1 MDAVTGVLRPDEAE
15 LRRRVGRLSLE
26 QKIRLLTGADFWA
39 LYAEPEVGLRRLV
52 LSDGPAGV
60 RGESWDERDS
70 SANVPSATALAATWD
85 TGRVEAI
92 GGLLAREA
100 RRKGVD
106 VLLAPTVNLHRTPYA
121 GRCFECFSEDP
132 LLTARLGAAYVRG
145 LQRCGVGATVKHFVG
160 NDSETQRMTVDV
172 RVDDRTL
179 RELYLAPFEAIVR
192 DEGAWA
198 VMAAY
203 NGVNGSPMTQS
214 PLLRDILHGEWGYD
228 GLVMSDWTATHAT
241 EAAAQA
247 ALDLAMPGPASLYG
261 PWGDALVEA
270 VEKGAVD
277 EALIDDKVIRILRL
291 AARVGA
297 LADTPAPP
305 LEADAPAASLEADA
319 PAPPGPRPEADA
331 AAPPGPR
338 PEADAAAPPG
348 PRPEAD
354 AAAPPGPSLAAPD
367 SVAVAQELR
376 AAAAAGFVLARN
388 DGILPLARS
397 GPADL
402 PGLDR
407 RLRVAVIGPNAQ
419 VARTMGGGSATVFPP
434 YTISPLDGLR
444 AAGLHVTYA
453 PGVTSHLRAG
463 EARAPWLL
471 RPDRPFDPGTG
482 AEIRFLSEAG
492 ELAGS
497 ELRDGATFMW
507 LSGFTASGVTEPVAR
522 LEVRCVIRATVGGEY
537 QLGVSGLGRYRL
549 LVDGAEVFDAT
560 LALPENADIA
570 EALMRPPQ
578 QLAPVQLAA
587 GQSVAVVAEHDVH
600 SSPFAGLGTLVQL
613 NLVPPHGTDD
623 EEIATAVAL
632 AAASEVAVVVVGTTS
647 EVESEGF
654 DRTTLALPGRQDEL
668 VRQVIAANPRT
679 VVVVNSGAPVLLP
692 WVQDAAAVL
701 LSWFGGQEYGDA
713 LADVLLGDV
722 EPGGRLPMTWPASEE
737 GLPSTQPVDGVLTYH
752 EGLFIGYRA
761 YDRDEREPLFP
772 FGHGTG
778 YTTWAH
784 ESVTLDQAPA
794 GASGVAVCVQVR
806 NTGSRR
812 GREVVQVYASRP
824 DSAVERPA
832 KWLAG
837 FAPVDAD
844 PGETVTVGILVPERA
859 FQHWTDQGWST
870 EPGSFVLAAG
880 PSSASLPLTIQVDL
894 P

>member
-1 MDAVTGVLRPDEAE
+1 VDTVTGVIPDQAE
-15 LRRRVGRLSLE
+15 LRRRAGRLSLE

-39 LYAEPEVGLRRLV
+39 LYSEPEAGLRRLV

-60 RGESWDERDS
+60 RGESWDERLS

-92 GGLLAREA
+92 GMLLAREA

-132 LLTARLGAAYVRG
+132 LLTARIGASYVRG
-145 LQRCGVGATVKHFVG
+145 LQRSGVGATVKHFVG

-172 RVDDRTL
+172 RIDDRTL

-192 DEGAWA
+192 DAGAWA

-228 GLVMSDWTATHAT
+228 GLVMSDWIAAHDT
-241 EAAAQA
+241 EAAAEA
-247 ALDLAMPGPASLYG
+247 ALDLAMPGPASRYG
-261 PWGDALVEA
+261 PWGEALLEA
-270 VEKGAVD
+270 VGKGAVD
-277 EALIDDKVIRILRL
+277 EALVDDKVVRILRL

-297 LADTPAPP
+297 LADGPAPP
-305 LEADAPAASLEADA
+305 E
-319 PAPPGPRPEADA
+319 
-331 AAPPGPR
+331 
-338 PEADAAAPPG
+338 
-348 PRPEAD
+348 
-354 AAAPPGPSLAAPD
+354 LAVEAPD

-388 DGILPLARS
+388 DGTLPLPRH
-397 GPADL
+397 GPADR
-402 PGLDR
+402 PGSDR

-434 YTISPLDGLR
+434 YTISPLDGLA
-444 AAGLHVTYA
+444 AAGLHVTFA
-453 PGVTSHLRAG
+453 PGALSYLRAG

-471 RPDRPFDPGTG
+471 RPDRPVDPGTG
-482 AEIRFLSEAG
+482 AEIRFRSQTG

-497 ELRDGATFMW
+497 ELRDGATFIW
-507 LSGFTASGVTEPVAR
+507 LNSFASSRITEPVAA
-522 LEVRCVIRATVGGEY
+522 LEIRYVIRATVAGEY
-537 QLGVSGLGRYRL
+537 QLGVSGLGRFHMR
-549 LVDGAEVFDAT
+549 VDGAELFDAT
-560 LALPENADIA
+560 LTLPQDADIG
-570 EALMRPPQ
+570 EAMMRPPQ

-587 GQSVAVVAEHDVH
+587 GQSVSVAVEYDVT
-600 SSPFAGLGTLVQL
+600 SSPFARFGTVVQL

-623 EEIATAVAL
+623 EEMAAAVAL
-632 AAASEVAVVVVGTTS
+632 AAASDAAVVVVGTTA

-692 WVQDAAAVL
+692 WAEEAAAVL

-722 EPGGRLPMTWPASEE
+722 EPGGRLPMTWPASED
-737 GLPSTQPVDGVLTYH
+737 GLPSTEPVDGVLTYH
-752 EGLFIGYRA
+752 EGLFIGYRG
-761 YDRDEREPLFP
+761 YDRDGREPLFP
-772 FGHGTG
+772 FGHGIG
-778 YTTWAH
+778 YTTWTH
-784 ESVTLDQAPA
+784 ESVTLDQAPP
-794 GASGVAVCVQVR
+794 GAPGVAVCVTVR

-824 DSAVERPA
+824 DSAIERPA

-837 FAPVDAD
+837 FATVDAD
-844 PGETVTVGILVPERA
+844 PGETVTVGVLVPERA
-859 FQHWTDQGWST
+859 FQHWTGQGWST
-870 EPGSFVLAAG
+870 EPGPFVLAAG
-880 PSSASLPLTIQVDL
+880 SSSASLPLTVGIEL